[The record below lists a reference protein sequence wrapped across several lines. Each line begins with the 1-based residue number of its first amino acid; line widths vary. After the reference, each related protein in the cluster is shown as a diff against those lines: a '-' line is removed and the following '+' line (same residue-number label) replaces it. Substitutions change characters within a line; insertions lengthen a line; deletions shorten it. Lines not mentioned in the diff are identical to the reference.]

1 MIEYECKTFTLSK
14 KTQSPVRVSPSGRE
28 FVFQYLVYFSTL
40 CYNICITNHILEE
53 KTIMTKIELIAALA
67 DKADVS
73 KKDAAKVLDALTDTI
88 TEELAKK
95 EKVTLVGFGT
105 FETRERAARTGKNP
119 RTGEALKIAAS
130 VAPVFKAGKAL
141 KDAVNAPK
149 KGKKK

>member
-1 MIEYECKTFTLSK
+1 
-14 KTQSPVRVSPSGRE
+14 
-28 FVFQYLVYFSTL
+28 
-40 CYNICITNHILEE
+40 
-53 KTIMTKIELIAALA
+53 MTKLELIAALA

-88 TEELAKK
+88 TEQLSQK
-95 EKVTLVGFGT
+95 EKVTLKGFGT

-130 VAPVFKAGKAL
+130 VAPAFKAGKAL